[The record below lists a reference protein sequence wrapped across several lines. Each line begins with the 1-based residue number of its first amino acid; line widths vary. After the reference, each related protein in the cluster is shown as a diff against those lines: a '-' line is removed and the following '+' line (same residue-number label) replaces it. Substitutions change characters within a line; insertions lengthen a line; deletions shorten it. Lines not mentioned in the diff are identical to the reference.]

1 MALKI
6 HSISKSFFFSDIEPV
21 LVGEPMKLMFIQNN
35 SISNVM
41 SLDATKLT
49 SVIGMISHKMSLIT
63 IFGHT
68 SILEKNFIKN
78 LTFQKFLQPS
88 ILVYIWNIFR
98 NLNQNCIKNYIRKW
112 VLNKMAVVIKKMLLL
127 KYFKILYILFLF

>member
-1 MALKI
+1 
-6 HSISKSFFFSDIEPV
+6 
-21 LVGEPMKLMFIQNN
+21 MKLMFIQNN

-68 SILEKNFIKN
+68 SILEKFDISKISAAFDFG
-78 LTFQKFLQPS
+78 LYLEYISKFESKLH
-88 ILVYIWNIFR
+88 
-98 NLNQNCIKNYIRKW
+98 
-112 VLNKMAVVIKKMLLL
+112 
-127 KYFKILYILFLF
+127 